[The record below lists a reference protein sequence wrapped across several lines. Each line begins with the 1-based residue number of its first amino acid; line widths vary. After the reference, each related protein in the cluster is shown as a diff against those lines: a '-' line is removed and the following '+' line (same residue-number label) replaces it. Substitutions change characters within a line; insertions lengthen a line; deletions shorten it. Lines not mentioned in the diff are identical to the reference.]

1 MGGASEANAAIT
13 RAFPCIASASKPSKA
28 ELLTSQSG
36 GLYGRCHAFRD
47 FFAKSV
53 YRLRSADYGLA
64 VVFNLPPAM
73 AACAISPPPGFK
85 APPWGRVR
93 DLPRGEKG
101 KRYACPPFPR

>member
-13 RAFPCIASASKPSKA
+13 RAFPCIASASNPSKA

-53 YRLRSADYGLA
+53 YPLRSPDYGLA
-64 VVFNLPPAM
+64 VVCSLPRAI
-73 AACAISPPPGFK
+73 AACAIALQAVFMATPSGSDS
-85 APPWGRVR
+85 
-93 DLPRGEKG
+93 DLLR
-101 KRYACPPFPR
+101 A

>member
-64 VVFNLPPAM
+64 GLFDLPRAPAPPA
-73 AACAISPPPGFK
+73 AGRPPGLQDPPPGRR
-85 APPWGRVR
+85 WS
-93 DLPRGEKG
+93 LPTTR
-101 KRYACPPFPR
+101 

>member
-64 VVFNLPPAM
+64 VVCNLPRAM
-73 AACAISPPPGFK
+73 AACAIALHAVFK
-85 APPWGRVR
+85 ATPWGSVS
-93 DLPRGEKG
+93 DLLR
-101 KRYACPPFPR
+101 A